1 MYYGRVENMGH
12 MTTYMLLMFGIS
24 FSLYLG
30 GYPPAFLAMQAN
42 VGDSAVMLS
51 TIINHIMNNIVIVG
65 VASAA
70 VVALVASGS
79 SLARSVAMLIVFG
92 GLINI
97 FLVPST
103 MWESAAIPNEVKLG
117 ITLFFN
123 IITFLVV
130 MELMTER
137 DI

>member
-1 MYYGRVENMGH
+1 MGH
-12 MTTYMLLMFGIS
+12 MTTYMLLMFSIS
-24 FSLYLG
+24 FILYLG
-30 GYPPAFLAMQAN
+30 GYPPSFLAMQSN
-42 VGDSAVMLS
+42 IGDSAFMLS

-97 FLVPST
+97 FLVPRT
-103 MWESAAIPNEVKLG
+103 LWESASLPNEIKIG

-123 IITFLVV
+123 VLTFLVV

-137 DI
+137 DV

>member
-1 MYYGRVENMGH
+1 MHFGRVEIMGH

-30 GYPPAFLAMQAN
+30 GYPPAFLSMQAN
-42 VGDSAVMLS
+42 VGDSAIMLS
-51 TIINHIMNNIVIVG
+51 IIFNSITDNIVIVG

-79 SLARSVAMLIVFG
+79 SLARSVAMLIIFG

-97 FLVPST
+97 FLVPRT
-103 MWESAAIPNEVKLG
+103 MWESVSMPNEIKLG

-123 IITFLVV
+123 IITFLIV

>member
-1 MYYGRVENMGH
+1 MGH

-51 TIINHIMNNIVIVG
+51 VIINYIVENIIIFG
-65 VASAA
+65 VASAT
-70 VVALVASGS
+70 VVALVKSGS
-79 SLARSVAMLIVFG
+79 SLARSVAMLIIFG

-97 FLVPST
+97 FLVPRS
-103 MWESAAIPNEVKLG
+103 MWEAAAVPTEVKLG
-117 ITLFFN
+117 ITMFFN
-123 IITFLVV
+123 IITFLIV